1 MFPNGPRMLS
11 QRGRGQ
17 RNELR
22 CLFRTQRCLGDEES
36 SELQVL
42 EVWHMKKQWAYLA
55 ALIAITASASA
66 GVSRAQT
73 RDDKPVTRLDS
84 ALDLVLPPDA
94 KLEVVKDGFQYTE
107 GTNWVQRGKTGYLLF
122 SDIRA
127 KVLYK
132 MTFDSHGAVSVQDA
146 GYSGPIDGLTLDL
159 KGGLVLCTLS
169 GRSIVLIKK
178 NGKRTV
184 LADNY
189 EGRPF
194 GAPNDVVVKK
204 DGTIYFT
211 DPPSPVGRPGFSSTT
226 GSGGEPNDVLKQ
238 SGSPGLY
245 MIRHGK
251 VTLVVK
257 DMPTFNG
264 LAFSN
269 DEKYLYVNGNTLNYI
284 RRYEVQR
291 DDTLANG
298 QLLIDMS
305 ADKSP
310 GITDGM
316 RVDSKGNI
324 YESGPGGVWIITP
337 EGKHLGTIRTPEK
350 VTNITFGDPDW
361 KTLYIAARTTIYRI
375 RVNVPGQPC
384 NSCSPK

>member
-1 MFPNGPRMLS
+1 MTKPWASVSL
-11 QRGRGQ
+11 
-17 RNELR
+17 
-22 CLFRTQRCLGDEES
+22 
-36 SELQVL
+36 VL
-42 EVWHMKKQWAYLA
+42 LLVMTLA
-55 ALIAITASASA
+55 ARIA
-66 GVSRAQT
+66 RAQT
-73 RDDKPVTRLDS
+73 PDDKPVTRLDPT
-84 ALDLVLPPDA
+84 LDSLVSPDA
-94 KLEVVKDGFQYTE
+94 KLEVVKRGFQYTE
-107 GTNWVQRGKTGYLLF
+107 GTNWIQRGKTGYLLF

-132 MTFDSHGAVSVQDA
+132 MTFDAQGAVSVENA
-146 GYSGPIDGLTLDL
+146 GYNGPIDGLTVDP

-169 GRSIVLIKK
+169 GRSIDLIKK
-178 NGKRTV
+178 NGKHIV
-184 LADNY
+184 LATGY

-204 DGTIYFT
+204 DGAIYFT
-211 DPPSPVGRPGFSSTT
+211 DPPSPAGRPGFSPAT
-226 GSGGEPNDVLKQ
+226 GVGGENKDGSKQ
-238 SGSPGLY
+238 SDFPGLY
-245 MIRHGK
+245 MIKHGK
-251 VTLVVK
+251 VTLVVN

-269 DEKYLYVNGNTLNYI
+269 NEKYLYVNGNTLNYI

-298 QLLIDMS
+298 EMLIDMS

-316 RVDSKGNI
+316 RVDSEGNI

-350 VTNITFGDPDW
+350 VTNITFGDADW
-361 KTLYIAARTTIYRI
+361 KTLYVAARTTIYKI